1 MATVDQAFTES
12 VTLSEALLLNG
23 ENSHPGS
30 ETITFGDTFTKFVVG
45 SFEWQFPFTVEI
57 RDTRTHVTVLNYTG
71 PNGSLLQ

>member
-1 MATVDQAFTES
+1 VATVNQTFTEAFQFTES
-12 VTLSEALLLNG
+12 LLLNG

-45 SFEWQFPFTVEI
+45 SFEWQYPFTVEI
-57 RDTRTHVTVLNYTG
+57 RDTRTHATILNYTG

>member
-1 MATVDQAFTES
+1 MTVDQTFTEAFQF
-12 VTLSEALLLNG
+12 TEALLLNG

-30 ETITFGDTFTKFVVG
+30 ETVTFGDAFTKTVVG

-57 RDTRTHVTVLNYTG
+57 RDTRTSVTVLNYTG